1 MFSLLDLDKVLY
13 NYTFTFKKPA
23 ETLQNLKTT
32 NSLYCDVQVW
42 LPASSSPAQTSHR
55 LETCSSDTPPACEVE
70 HWLYSQFQTCYTKG
84 SLETCC
90 FCLQRIFVYLRLP
103 TGSCGLTAALLRD
116 ARRLRLSNTTDP
128 LSFVPYSMWTP
139 SPWVSYASTGS
150 QWSGRTGCSTRML
163 TSLNLAP
170 YRWRT
175 PARATTRLYRET
187 RADASIR
194 WTPEESGSWS

>member
-1 MFSLLDLDKVLY
+1 MMWYASD
-13 NYTFTFKKPA
+13 
-23 ETLQNLKTT
+23 
-32 NSLYCDVQVW
+32 SH
-42 LPASSSPAQTSHR
+42 PASSAAAQTSYRFTGNMFFRHTTSMWSWTLAIFTVSNTAR
-55 LETCSSDTPPACEVE
+55 
-70 HWLYSQFQTCYTKG
+70 YTKG

-90 FCLQRIFVYLRLP
+90 FCSQRIFVYLRLP
-103 TGSCGLTAALLRD
+103 TGSCGLTAALLHD
-116 ARRLRLSNTTDP
+116 ASRLRLSNTTDL

-139 SPWVSYASTGS
+139 STWVSCASTGS

-163 TSLNLAP
+163 MSLNLVP

-187 RADASIR
+187 RAAASIR